1 MFALKGF
8 SFAWFPPLA
17 PNLEKVFTLYLFHAG
32 RLWVTVLVFIGT
44 ITTCLGSQRDSGLG
58 TSENVGRLSPFSW
71 CCDETPCLTAN
82 GRQGL
87 LLPQGLRALA
97 IMMEKSQPQELEQ
110 AAVDY
115 SLCTL

>member
-17 PNLEKVFTLYLFHAG
+17 PNLEKVFTLHLFHAG
-32 RLWVTVLVFIGT
+32 RLWVTALVFIGT

-58 TSENVGRLSPFSW
+58 TSENVGWLSPFSW

-87 LLPQGLRALA
+87 FLPQGLRALV

-110 AAVDY
+110 AAVGY